1 MKIAGITMATLW
13 VAVAAYIVVLPMAMG
28 SSYAVW
34 LVLGLPA
41 AYGIGGG
48 WDAYYGE
55 LGRDWGGGVVANAL
69 LAWFAYGWLA
79 AIAAFVINARMPAIR
94 AATRRWRAERAAK
107 AERRRVEREIMD
119 EEINKRLG
127 K

>member
-1 MKIAGITMATLW
+1 MKIAGITMIALW
-13 VAVAAYIVVLPMAMG
+13 VAVAAYIVALPMAMG
-28 SSYAVW
+28 SSLAVW

-55 LGRDWGGGVVANAL
+55 LGRDFGGGVLANAL

-79 AIAAFVINARMPAIR
+79 ASATFVINARMPAIR
-94 AATRRWRAERAAK
+94 AATGRWRESRAAK